1 LANKAQEA
9 AAGVADDIGSRAAQA
24 AGTVTEKFGTG
35 MDAASELARDAMN
48 SASATVTGAAR
59 VAPENARQLIS
70 DNAALIGG
78 FGVAIG
84 AIIAASLPA
93 TRAEASVLGEAS
105 DGVKRA
111 AGEAAETG
119 FEAAKDAVV
128 SVADAAAKSISDA
141 DLGGHASRIAE
152 NIAGTAK
159 DVADDV
165 VKAAFHPSRNQ
176 NT

>member
-1 LANKAQEA
+1 
-9 AAGVADDIGSRAAQA
+9 
-24 AGTVTEKFGTG
+24 
-35 MDAASELARDAMN
+35 M
-48 SASATVTGAAR
+48 
-59 VAPENARQLIS
+59 
-70 DNAALIGG
+70 
-78 FGVAIG
+78 
-84 AIIAASLPA
+84 
-93 TRAEASVLGEAS
+93 
-105 DGVKRA
+105 
-111 AGEAAETG
+111 
-119 FEAAKDAVV
+119 